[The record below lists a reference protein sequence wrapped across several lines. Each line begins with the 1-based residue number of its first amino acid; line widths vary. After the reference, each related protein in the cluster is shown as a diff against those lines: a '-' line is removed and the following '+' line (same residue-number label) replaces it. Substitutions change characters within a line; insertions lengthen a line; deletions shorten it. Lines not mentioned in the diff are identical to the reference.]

1 MTCSTDFAD
10 DGVFN
15 RKSGRSE
22 VGILVAQSGFCFLQ
36 SGLSLF
42 KRKLSGEKDALF
54 GYFFIFHYPPTLLTH
69 VLLFLLGPD
78 HGQCVCGNCSCNGN
92 WTGPSCSCT
101 TSTEGCMKDGVSHMV
116 A

>member
-1 MTCSTDFAD
+1 M
-10 DGVFN
+10 
-15 RKSGRSE
+15 
-22 VGILVAQSGFCFLQ
+22 LVKNERH
-36 SGLSLF
+36 LSLF
-42 KRKLSGEKDALF
+42 KRKLSGERDALF
-54 GYFFIFHYPPTLLTH
+54 GSFFIFHDPPTLLTH

-78 HGQCVCGNCSCNGN
+78 HGECVCGNCSCNGN